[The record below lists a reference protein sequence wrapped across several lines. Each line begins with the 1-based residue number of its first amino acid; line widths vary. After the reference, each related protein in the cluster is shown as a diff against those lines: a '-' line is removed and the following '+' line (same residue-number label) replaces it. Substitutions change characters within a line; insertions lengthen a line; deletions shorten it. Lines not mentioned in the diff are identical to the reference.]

1 MDDHKLRV
9 FCTVAE
15 TKSFSKASEIIHL
28 TQPAVSLQVQALE
41 EIYGIRLFDRSN
53 NTVVLT
59 RAGTL
64 LYKYAREI
72 LALYSSAEK
81 EIGEITGLVKGN
93 LSVGASTTIANYL
106 LPAVIVAFKE
116 KYPNIKVNLHVGNT
130 RGVVD
135 FLNSG
140 NIDIGLVEGEVQ
152 RQKIVIEKLLTDE
165 LVLIM
170 SPAHPWAKKKDIP
183 ISELTEEPIIIRE
196 EGSGTR
202 QMIDRNLE
210 KVGLSLQ
217 DLKVSLILGSTEAI
231 KSAVED
237 GMGISIISAWA
248 AKKEARFG
256 TLKTATF
263 KDIKFLRNFSLIY
276 PKGYIKS
283 HTVEQFL
290 EFLKIYPIGEL
301 LNLRGEIYSSRKGED
316 SESAMG
322 SLTSQSA

>member
-1 MDDHKLRV
+1 MDDHKLKV

-28 TQPAVSLQVQALE
+28 TQPAVSLQIQALE
-41 EIYGIRLFDRSN
+41 EIYGTRLFDRSN

-72 LALYSSAEK
+72 LSLYSSAEK

-93 LSVGASTTIANYL
+93 LSVGASTTIANCL
-106 LPAVIVAFKE
+106 LPSVIVDFRK
-116 KYPNIKVNLHVGNT
+116 KYPKIKVNLNVGNT
-130 RGVVD
+130 KGVIE

-140 NIDIGLVEGEVQ
+140 TIDIGLVEGEVQ
-152 RQKIVIEKLLTDE
+152 RQKIVVEKFLTDE

-170 SPAHPWAKKKDIP
+170 SPDHPWAKRRDLS
-183 ISELTEEPIIIRE
+183 ISEITQEPFIVRE

-202 QMIDRNLE
+202 QMIEKNLE
-210 KVGLSLQ
+210 KQGISPL
-217 DLKVSLILGSTEAI
+217 DLKVSLVLGSTEAI

-237 GMGISIISAWA
+237 GMGVSIISAWA
-248 AKKEARFG
+248 AKKEAKHG
-256 TLKTATF
+256 TLKTAVF
-263 KDIKFLRNFSLIY
+263 KDIKLLRNFSLIH

-283 HTVEQFL
+283 HAIEQFL
-290 EFLKIYPIGEL
+290 EFLKIYPFEEL
-301 LNLRGEIYSSRKGED
+301 LRGEAYPTRRGND
-316 SESAMG
+316 SVSAVESVA
-322 SLTSQSA
+322 S